1 MEKRSKQKTK
11 PAPELE
17 AFTNARGRPSVFLF
31 LSESLD
37 LKHVIRLRSAL
48 GDQKFENLDLVIHSG
63 GGSIHAAY
71 QVVELLRLHAEHVH
85 ACVPL
90 YAKSA
95 ATLLCLG
102 AEDIVV
108 DELAELGPLDTQI
121 YEEKKGGKMEFTSAL
136 NPFKTLE
143 QLRKFSLE
151 TLDIAVKMIAM
162 RSHMDLDEC
171 LKHAIEFVRGTTG
184 PLFTQLDPEKLG
196 AYSRALAV
204 GTEYGARVLHRS
216 TSWDADK
223 CTDILEKLVHG
234 YPSHDYIIDYHEL
247 REMGFNVSLFSESER
262 AAVRSLFGVIT
273 TGRTVVDLVL
283 PPKERQQRQAAETEV
298 KTS

>member
-1 MEKRSKQKTK
+1 M
-11 PAPELE
+11 
-17 AFTNARGRPSVFLF
+17 FLF

-48 GDQKFENLDLVIHSG
+48 GDQKFEDLDLVIHSG

-121 YEEKKGGKMEFTSAL
+121 YEEKKGDKMEFTSAL

-162 RSHMDLDEC
+162 RSHMDLDESEAC
-171 LKHAIEFVRGTTG
+171 HRVREGHDGAAIHATRPGETRRVQSCPRGRHRIWRSCAS
-184 PLFTQLDPEKLG
+184 PVHFLG
-196 AYSRALAV
+196 
-204 GTEYGARVLHRS
+204 H
-216 TSWDADK
+216 
-223 CTDILEKLVHG
+223 
-234 YPSHDYIIDYHEL
+234 
-247 REMGFNVSLFSESER
+247 
-262 AAVRSLFGVIT
+262 
-273 TGRTVVDLVL
+273 
-283 PPKERQQRQAAETEV
+283 
-298 KTS
+298 